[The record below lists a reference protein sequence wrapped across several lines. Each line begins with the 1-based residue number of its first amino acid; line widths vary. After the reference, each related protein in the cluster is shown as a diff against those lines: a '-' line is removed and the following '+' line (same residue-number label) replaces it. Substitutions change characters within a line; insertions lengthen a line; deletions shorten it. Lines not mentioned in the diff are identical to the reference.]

1 MTATEPDAACG
12 PLAATGIPEGVDP
25 EVHRR
30 RWTTLAVLCLSLIII
45 VMDNSILNVAIPSLV
60 KELGATTSQLQWIVD
75 AYVLVFAGFLLTAG
89 TIGDRFGRKG
99 ALSFGLVMFA
109 CGSVAAA
116 LSSSANQLIVMRGF
130 MGFGAAFIMPAT
142 LSILTNVFR
151 DPKERA
157 QAIAIWAAFA
167 GVGGVIGPIAGG
179 TLLAHFSW
187 SSVFWINLPVIAIA
201 LVVGRFFVPTS
212 RDEHAPRIDSVGAV
226 LSIAA
231 LITMLYAIIEAPGRG
246 WTAPLTLASFVV
258 GSILVAAFVAW
269 ELRTEHPML
278 DIRFFK
284 SRRFSGGN
292 LAITLTFFAMFGSL
306 FLLTQFLQ
314 FVLGYSP
321 LEVGIK
327 MIPIAVTMFIVAPL
341 SAKVVERIG
350 TTVVVVT
357 GLVLVA
363 AGLFAMS
370 TMYVGMPYLAIVPRL
385 VLLAAGM
392 GLVMA
397 PATEAVMGSLPPEK
411 AGIGSAVN
419 DTTREVGGA
428 LGVAVVGS
436 LAASSYVNAL
446 GPLLAKVRLG
456 GPEGEQAAKYIT
468 EGLGQALAVAQRAG
482 DFGAVIKAD
491 AVSAFTDSM
500 TSGMRIG
507 AVVTLAA
514 AVLVALL
521 LPSRAH
527 DYEEPSD
534 SIELDLDDRAENDES
549 SRAGR

>member
-1 MTATEPDAACG
+1 
-12 PLAATGIPEGVDP
+12 
-25 EVHRR
+25 
-30 RWTTLAVLCLSLIII
+30 
-45 VMDNSILNVAIPSLV
+45 
-60 KELGATTSQLQWIVD
+60 
-75 AYVLVFAGFLLTAG
+75 
-89 TIGDRFGRKG
+89 
-99 ALSFGLVMFA
+99 
-109 CGSVAAA
+109 
-116 LSSSANQLIVMRGF
+116 
-130 MGFGAAFIMPAT
+130 
-142 LSILTNVFR
+142 
-151 DPKERA
+151 
-157 QAIAIWAAFA
+157 
-167 GVGGVIGPIAGG
+167 
-179 TLLAHFSW
+179 
-187 SSVFWINLPVIAIA
+187 
-201 LVVGRFFVPTS
+201 
-212 RDEHAPRIDSVGAV
+212 
-226 LSIAA
+226 
-231 LITMLYAIIEAPGRG
+231 
-246 WTAPLTLASFVV
+246 
-258 GSILVAAFVAW
+258 
-269 ELRTEHPML
+269 
-278 DIRFFK
+278 
-284 SRRFSGGN
+284 
-292 LAITLTFFAMFGSL
+292 
-306 FLLTQFLQ
+306 
-314 FVLGYSP
+314 
-321 LEVGIK
+321 
-327 MIPIAVTMFIVAPL
+327 
-341 SAKVVERIG
+341 
-350 TTVVVVT
+350 VVVT

-370 TMYVGMPYLAIVPRL
+370 TMHVGMPYLAIVPRL